1 MLVIDDA
8 LLLDVLAR
16 VVEGDVQD
24 AADAGEVFTT
34 HSWYWRLARALHD
47 ETSTGS
53 LTRRFRALELE
64 AQAVVLADLERLPPE
79 IGIVSSRRLI
89 PVMATLDAG
98 RRVNL
103 LTAEA
108 VATARMTDAT
118 IAVTAESPLLIDACQ
133 RLGIE
138 LRVVT

>member
-8 LLLDVLAR
+8 LLLRVLAR
-16 VVEGDVQD
+16 TAVSDVQE
-24 AADAGEVFTT
+24 AADAAEAFTT
-34 HSWYWRLARALHD
+34 HSWYWRLTRALYD
-47 ETSTGS
+47 RASRGS
-53 LTRRFRALELE
+53 LTRRFRELEPE
-64 AQAVVLADLERLPPE
+64 AQARVLADIERLPPE

-98 RRVNL
+98 RPLNM

-108 VATARMTDAT
+108 VATARLIEST
-118 IAVTAESPLLIDACQ
+118 IAVTTESALMTDACQ

-138 LRVVT
+138 LRQV